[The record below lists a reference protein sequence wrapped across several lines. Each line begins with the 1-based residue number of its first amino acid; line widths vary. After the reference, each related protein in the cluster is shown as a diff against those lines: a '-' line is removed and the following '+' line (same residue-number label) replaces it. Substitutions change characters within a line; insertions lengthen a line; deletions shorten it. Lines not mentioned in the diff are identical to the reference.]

1 MSKVNITE
9 LIDASSVLEI
19 HMKLVSQRSQ
29 YFTHIHEGILDLI
42 LILQIPISFLF
53 SPAVITLFFVQPQY
67 IFVHNLDNL
76 VSTLI
81 M

>member
-42 LILQIPISFLF
+42 LDTSNSNFLSVLTCSDHF
-53 SPAVITLFFVQPQY
+53 VLCPTAVY
-67 IFVHNLDNL
+67 ICA
-76 VSTLI
+76 
-81 M
+81 